1 MVSPSGATRY
11 DTGEARNGTVVA
23 EIAFEE
29 LVVAHRHELL
39 LHCYRLL
46 GSLTDAEDV
55 LQEAYLR
62 WRRQDE
68 QTIRRP
74 RAYLTTLVTRLCID

>member
-1 MVSPSGATRY
+1 MGGDAAFVSLR
-11 DTGEARNGTVVA
+11 GEMFGLA
-23 EIAFEE
+23 
-29 LVVAHRHELL
+29 
-39 LHCYRLL
+39 YRML
-46 GSLTDAEDV
+46 GSAADAEDV